1 MLNQSLTFIGLNIT
15 TIELHSIGEGMNVDA
30 SSPLSMHLRLLSIG
44 PLHKKINFQYHVT
57 LSHSVFKCQIVILLF
72 KMDFGIKMVEYQNF
86 DLILCQIQNI

>member
-15 TIELHSIGEGMNVDA
+15 TTEPHSIGEGMNVDA

-44 PLHKKINFQYHVT
+44 PLHKKINLQYHGT
-57 LSHSVFKCQIVILLF
+57 LFHSVFKCQISILLF

-86 DLILCQIQNI
+86 DLMLSQIQNI